1 MFVKYLK
8 LFEDYINS
16 KNLEQLFLENG
27 FDRNDIKE
35 ITLNDAIKLTQL
47 SDVKD
52 VGEWLDKPIDE
63 IKYYYKEEPI
73 SIFIDTIEE
82 MESTYD
88 EFVDELNRTEH
99 IVDLLENGNKPM
111 AIFIELNDKDNF
123 IMEGRHRIVA
133 FSWFGLDKVP
143 VIYVK

>member
-1 MFVKYLK
+1 MKDLRKFIATTIREYL
-8 LFEDYINS
+8 N
-16 KNLEQLFLENG
+16 ENVNRFG
-27 FDRNDIKE
+27 VKE
-35 ITLNDAIKLTQL
+35 ITLNDAIKLSQL

-52 VGEWLDKPIDE
+52 VGEWLNKPIDK

-73 SIFIDTIEE
+73 TMFRDTIEE

-88 EFVDELNRTEH
+88 EFVDERDRTEH
-99 IVDLLENGNKPM
+99 IVDLLESGNKPM

-143 VIYVK
+143 VVYVE

>member
-1 MFVKYLK
+1 VFVKYLK
-8 LFEDYINS
+8 LFEDYSNS

-35 ITLNDAIKLTQL
+35 IALNDAIKLTQL

>member
-8 LFEDYINS
+8 LFEDYSNS

-35 ITLNDAIKLTQL
+35 IALNDAIKLTQL

>member
-1 MFVKYLK
+1 MKDLRKFIAITIREYL
-8 LFEDYINS
+8 N
-16 KNLEQLFLENG
+16 ENVNRFG
-27 FDRNDIKE
+27 VKE
-35 ITLNDAIKLTQL
+35 ITLNDAIKLSQL

-52 VGEWLDKPIDE
+52 VGEWLNKPIDE

-73 SIFIDTIEE
+73 TMFMDTIDE

-88 EFVDELNRTEH
+88 EFIDERDRTEH
-99 IVDLLENGNKPM
+99 IVDLLESGNPPM
-111 AIFIELNDKDNF
+111 AIFIELNDKYNF

-143 VIYVK
+143 VVYVE

>member
-1 MFVKYLK
+1 VKYLK
-8 LFEDYINS
+8 LFEDYSNS

-35 ITLNDAIKLTQL
+35 IALNDAIKLTQL

>member
-1 MFVKYLK
+1 MKDLKKFIATTIREYL
-8 LFEDYINS
+8 N
-16 KNLEQLFLENG
+16 ENVNRFG
-27 FDRNDIKE
+27 VKE
-35 ITLNDAIKLTQL
+35 ITLNDAIKLSQL

-52 VGEWLDKPIDE
+52 VGEWLNKPIDE

-73 SIFIDTIEE
+73 TMFMDTIDE

-88 EFVDELNRTEH
+88 EFIDERDRTEH
-99 IVDLLENGNKPM
+99 IFDLLESGNPPM

-133 FSWFGLDKVP
+133 FSWFGLNKVP
-143 VIYVK
+143 VVYVE

>member
-1 MFVKYLK
+1 MKDLKKFITTTIREYLN
-8 LFEDYINS
+8 ENINR
-16 KNLEQLFLENG
+16 KG
-27 FDRNDIKE
+27 IKE
-35 ITLNDAIKLTQL
+35 ISLNDAVKLSQL

-52 VGEWLDKPIDE
+52 VGEWLNKPIEE

-73 SIFIDTIEE
+73 SMFNDTIEE

-88 EFVDELNRTEH
+88 EFIDDRDRTEY
-99 IVDLLENGNKPM
+99 IVDLLEKGNKSM
-111 AIFIELNDKDNF
+111 AVFIELNDKDNF

-143 VIYVK
+143 VVYVE

>member
-1 MFVKYLK
+1 MREQINIVKNWRQYLN
-8 LFEDYINS
+8 ENINR
-16 KNLEQLFLENG
+16 NG
-27 FDRNDIKE
+27 IKE
-35 ITLNDAIKLTQL
+35 ITLSDTIKLSQL

-52 VGEWLDKPIDE
+52 VGEWLNKPIDE

-73 SIFIDTIEE
+73 SMFIDTIRE

-88 EFVDELNRTEH
+88 EFVDERDRTEH
-99 IVDLLENGNKPM
+99 IVDLLESGNKPM

-143 VIYVK
+143 VVYVQ

>member
-1 MFVKYLK
+1 MKDLRKFIATTIREYLN
-8 LFEDYINS
+8 ENINR
-16 KNLEQLFLENG
+16 NG
-27 FDRNDIKE
+27 IKE
-35 ITLNDAIKLTQL
+35 ITLSDTIKLSQL

-52 VGEWLDKPIDE
+52 VGEWLNKPIDE

-73 SIFIDTIEE
+73 SMFIDTIRE

-88 EFVDELNRTEH
+88 EFVDERDRTEH
-99 IVDLLENGNKPM
+99 IVDLLESGNKPM

-143 VIYVK
+143 VVYVQ

>member
-1 MFVKYLK
+1 MKDLKKFITTTIREYLN
-8 LFEDYINS
+8 E
-16 KNLEQLFLENG
+16 NLNRFG
-27 FDRNDIKE
+27 VKE
-35 ITLNDAIKLTQL
+35 ITLNDVIKLSQL

-52 VGEWLDKPIDE
+52 VGEWLNKPIDE

-73 SIFIDTIEE
+73 TMFMDTIEE

-88 EFVDELNRTEH
+88 EFIDERDRTEH
-99 IVDLLENGNKPM
+99 IVDLLESGNPPM

-143 VIYVK
+143 VVYVE

>member
-1 MFVKYLK
+1 MKDLRKFIITTIREYL
-8 LFEDYINS
+8 N
-16 KNLEQLFLENG
+16 ENVNRFG
-27 FDRNDIKE
+27 VKE
-35 ITLNDAIKLTQL
+35 ITLNDAIKLSQL

-52 VGEWLDKPIDE
+52 VGEWLNKPIEE

-73 SIFIDTIEE
+73 TMFRDTIEE

-88 EFVDELNRTEH
+88 EFIDERDRTEH
-99 IVDLLENGNKPM
+99 IVDLLENGNPPM

-143 VIYVK
+143 VVYVE

>member
-1 MFVKYLK
+1 MKDLKKFIKTTIREYLN
-8 LFEDYINS
+8 ENINRS
-16 KNLEQLFLENG
+16 G
-27 FDRNDIKE
+27 IKE
-35 ITLNDAIKLTQL
+35 ITLNEVIKLSQL

-52 VGEWLDKPIDE
+52 VGEWLNKPIEE

-73 SIFIDTIEE
+73 SMFNDTIEE

-88 EFVDELNRTEH
+88 EFIDERDRTEY
-99 IVDLLENGNKPM
+99 IVNLLENGNKPM

-143 VIYVK
+143 VVYVE

>member
-1 MFVKYLK
+1 MKDLRKFIATTIKEYL
-8 LFEDYINS
+8 N
-16 KNLEQLFLENG
+16 ENMN
-27 FDRNDIKE
+27 RSDIKE
-35 ITLNDAIKLTQL
+35 ITLNDAVKLSQL

-52 VGEWLDKPIDE
+52 VGEWLNKPIEE

-73 SIFIDTIEE
+73 SMFNDTIKE

-88 EFVDELNRTEH
+88 EFIDERDRTEY
-99 IVDLLENGNKPM
+99 IVNLLEKGNKPM
-111 AIFIELNDKDNF
+111 AVFIKLNDKDNF

-143 VIYVK
+143 VVYVE